1 MAKGISSLYQLHNI
15 TLNATIAYGAPPA
28 YGQNNSFQLWSET
41 TRKPSDIMGQPDQIT
56 TTWKGQYC
64 FDDSRYNIPKLPI
77 AVNDSWVPAIRNRH
91 INVDILEHTP
101 EFIAFIQK
109 NTDPK
114 VLKQAIRAHEKL
126 VEHRFPKHYKM
137 MSKDRKKAEMAE
149 LRIFRMALA
158 AYLSSKNIDDQLSD
172 DDKEQY
178 QALLLKSEQLLQH
191 LQKDPARPVLKET
204 KKTPES
210 SPGFFQFTQN
220 RLKDWAGYSYLEGL
234 SDVSGKEQLRR
245 ILLFIRHQLSN
256 IRGDELS
263 WAYKNN
269 TLWMKVAEEVINANG
284 QNDSAYN
291 LIDAQAKLLQTR
303 DARRH
308 LKHHPGMGIFIIDA
322 ILAGVKMYDKR
333 VDGAETGEKPSL
345 YECYQQLPASTQTA
359 LKTGLL
365 NQMMGNTRFWTK
377 FSLDQQGLT
386 MEDIAIGNMNLLEV
400 MNLGCIFG
408 MMVQFGFLLQSYAAL
423 AEKRNDAEAHIRQ
436 LKLERN
442 AAIAL
447 KDKSEVIRLDNTL
460 KQAEKDLRALNNK
473 LTAQRAEIFMQFTE
487 IGLILLCMSF
497 GPAAAWIPVAMAV
510 IDAVMKMVDLVI
522 EHGMTLSEKYE
533 ERDILKKDY
542 AALHLEL
549 ENADEKEKSFLIL
562 SMLHKRHE
570 IRETENEITQAWF
583 IFSRSVAVELM
594 MDAVRFVAMGM
605 LPLGAGLGVMA
616 FAQVNKWIM
625 ELVTDFINMP
635 EPAEEKMPY
644 TLRALTDDCF
654 QTTAEGEITDQLNLA
669 KLSQE
674 NVLYVK
680 QNADGTI
687 QYGVKGDN
695 QLHTFDPAKLD
706 IELDDNLSESEL
718 VAALEDHL
726 PDILALTDA
735 RGHTNALEQLE
746 KRDKNEALPASKK
759 QESPIEAPFPRPGL
773 PA

>member
-1 MAKGISSLYQLHNI
+1 
-15 TLNATIAYGAPPA
+15 
-28 YGQNNSFQLWSET
+28 
-41 TRKPSDIMGQPDQIT
+41 
-56 TTWKGQYC
+56 
-64 FDDSRYNIPKLPI
+64 
-77 AVNDSWVPAIRNRH
+77 
-91 INVDILEHTP
+91 
-101 EFIAFIQK
+101 
-109 NTDPK
+109 
-114 VLKQAIRAHEKL
+114 
-126 VEHRFPKHYKM
+126 
-137 MSKDRKKAEMAE
+137 
-149 LRIFRMALA
+149 
-158 AYLSSKNIDDQLSD
+158 
-172 DDKEQY
+172 
-178 QALLLKSEQLLQH
+178 
-191 LQKDPARPVLKET
+191 
-204 KKTPES
+204 
-210 SPGFFQFTQN
+210 
-220 RLKDWAGYSYLEGL
+220 
-234 SDVSGKEQLRR
+234 
-245 ILLFIRHQLSN
+245 
-256 IRGDELS
+256 
-263 WAYKNN
+263 
-269 TLWMKVAEEVINANG
+269 
-284 QNDSAYN
+284 
-291 LIDAQAKLLQTR
+291 
-303 DARRH
+303 
-308 LKHHPGMGIFIIDA
+308 
-322 ILAGVKMYDKR
+322 
-333 VDGAETGEKPSL
+333 
-345 YECYQQLPASTQTA
+345 
-359 LKTGLL
+359 
-365 NQMMGNTRFWTK
+365 
-377 FSLDQQGLT
+377 
-386 MEDIAIGNMNLLEV
+386 
-400 MNLGCIFG
+400 
-408 MMVQFGFLLQSYAAL
+408 
-423 AEKRNDAEAHIRQ
+423 
-436 LKLERN
+436 
-442 AAIAL
+442 
-447 KDKSEVIRLDNTL
+447 
-460 KQAEKDLRALNNK
+460 
-473 LTAQRAEIFMQFTE
+473 
-487 IGLILLCMSF
+487 MSF

-583 IFSRSVAVELM
+583 IFGRSVAVELM

-759 QESPIEAPFPRPGL
+759 QESPIDAPFPRPGL